1 MNKKL
6 IIVILLISVVFCGC
20 NYKRDKSEIEKI
32 VSDFYITDYSYEETT
47 EKYADDGS
55 LILRLV
61 YEGEVFQKP
70 YKEHKKVISCD
81 NFNRTANKQLN
92 EIYFQG
98 SDKAVTTYI
107 STDDGWTNQ
116 LTTRNY
122 PYGYA
127 ESISFSK
134 IPDETFSTDH
144 VDVYIGEYTVLLS
157 SKNSSFQKLSATV
170 PEAKAA
176 DTAAIWKESVCP
188 LSCCFLFDVLPDFL
202 PYSSSFYALP
212 SAAGKSLCK
221 IQRGG
226 QMCPFTG
233 AFARPCCS
241 YCCFFAADAAACLL
255 NQQRETQLLS

>member
-107 STDDGWTNQ
+107 STDDGWTKQ

-127 ESISFSK
+127 ESITFSK

-170 PEAKAA
+170 TQKYYVDKENKVLTKIETDLTDLNRMRDTINYISVNGYSLEEAQKKVAL
-176 DTAAIWKESVCP
+176 DNEIKEINI
-188 LSCCFLFDVLPDFL
+188 LNITKYGDPDDFQI
-202 PYSSSFYALP
+202 PD
-212 SAAGKSLCK
+212 
-221 IQRGG
+221 IQE
-226 QMCPFTG
+226 
-233 AFARPCCS
+233 
-241 YCCFFAADAAACLL
+241 Y
-255 NQQRETQLLS
+255 